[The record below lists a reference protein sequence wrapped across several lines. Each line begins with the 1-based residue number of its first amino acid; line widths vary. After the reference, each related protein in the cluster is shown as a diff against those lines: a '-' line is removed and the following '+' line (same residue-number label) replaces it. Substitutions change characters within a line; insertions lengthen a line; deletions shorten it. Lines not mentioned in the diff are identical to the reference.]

1 MIPERL
7 RNWKNWRTPVILLIA
22 GAIQALSFAPNPI
35 PAWALSPLQLITM
48 AVLVRSIW
56 SAEQSRQAACR
67 AWLFAFGQFMLG
79 LYWLTI
85 SMNTYGFIPLPLAIL
100 ALAALSAYL
109 ALFAALAGWFT
120 QKIGCAAWSEGESS
134 SRGPLMA
141 ALVWAA
147 LWTVSEWLRATL
159 FTGFPWL
166 NTGYAHTDSWLA
178 GWAAL
183 LGIYGVT
190 FVSAF
195 CAAAIAGLV
204 GISHFAAAHQPQ
216 RAVAGLIA
224 LSLAL
229 CGWGLQKINW
239 SQPSGMP
246 LVVRLVQGNVDQ
258 GLKFEP
264 RLLANNIQTHLKLAA
279 TPVPAGSPTPKLV
292 LLPETA
298 LAAFQHQIVP
308 ATWTAWKDL
317 ATRQDSTILMGAAIL
332 NLSTQNYTN
341 SVIAIDRN
349 TDLTRLLQ
357 GNHPQRYDKHHLVP
371 FGEFIPFGFHWF
383 VEIMRI
389 PMGDFHRGELQQP
402 DFVIGDQNV
411 AANICYEDTF
421 GEELLPALSPEGGA
435 TILANFSNLG
445 WFGDSFAL
453 RQHWQISR
461 MRAIETSRPM
471 LRATNTGASGA
482 IDHTGRPIATL
493 APHGMAVLDLS
504 IQGQTGLTPYAR
516 FGNLPI
522 LLLSLLLVVLAAMF
536 TRKQAQGKT
545 ST

>member
-1 MIPERL
+1 MRARHI
-7 RNWKNWRTPVILLIA
+7 NWKSWQTPVILFVA
-22 GAIQALSFAPNPI
+22 GTLQALCFAPDPL
-35 PAWALSPLQLITM
+35 PGWALSPLQLITM

-56 SAEQSRQAACR
+56 RADGSKQAALR

-85 SMNTYGFIPLPLAIL
+85 SMHTYGYIPLPLAIL
-100 ALAALSAYL
+100 ALAGLCAYL
-109 ALFAALAGWFT
+109 AIFATFAGWMT

-147 LWTVSEWLRATL
+147 LWTISEWLRATL

-166 NTGYAHTDSWLA
+166 NSGYAHVDSWFA
-178 GWAAL
+178 SWAAV

-190 FVSAF
+190 FVTAF

-204 GISHFAAAHQPQ
+204 GATHFSPKHQPQ

-224 LSLAL
+224 IAFAL
-229 CGWGLQKINW
+229 CGWGIQKINW
-239 SQPSGMP
+239 SEPEGPP
-246 LVVRLVQGNVDQ
+246 LGVRLVQGNVDQ
-258 GLKFEP
+258 GLKFDS
-264 RLLANNIQTHLKLAA
+264 RLLATNIQTHLRLAA
-279 TPVPAGSPTPKLV
+279 TPAPAGSPAPTLV

-298 LAAFQHQIVP
+298 LAAFQHQIDP
-308 ATWTAWKDL
+308 AAWLAWKEL
-317 ATRQDSTILMGAAIL
+317 ATRQASTILMGAAIL
-332 NLSTQNYTN
+332 DRSTNNYTN
-341 SVIAIDRN
+341 SVIAIDHN
-349 TDLTRLLQ
+349 TDLTQLVQ
-357 GNHPQRYDKHHLVP
+357 GTDKQRYDKHHLVP
-371 FGEFIPFGFHWF
+371 FGEFIPFGFRWF

-389 PMGDFHRGELQQP
+389 PMGDFYRGELRQP
-402 DFVIGDQNV
+402 AFAINDQHV

-421 GEELLPALSPEGGA
+421 GEELLPSLSAPDGA
-435 TILANFSNLG
+435 NILANFSNLG

-461 MRAIETSRPM
+461 IRAIETSRPM

-482 IDHTGRPIATL
+482 IDHTGHPIAIL
-493 APHGMAVLDLS
+493 PAHRAAVLDVS

-516 FGNLPI
+516 LGNLPI
-522 LLLSLLLVVLAAMF
+522 LLISVLILSAAF
-536 TRKQAQGKT
+536 YRRDQTRNKT